1 MEIVRVHVVIYGI
14 VQGVF
19 FRASTREEAR
29 ALDITGWVKNCFDG
43 NVEAVFEGERGKV
56 EKILKWCKIGP
67 PGAKVININSNWEAP
82 TGEFDSFSVKY

>member
-1 MEIVRVHVVIYGI
+1 MEIARLHVVIDGI

-29 ALDITGWVKNCFDG
+29 ALGLTGWVKNCFDG

-56 EKILKWCKIGP
+56 EQILKWCKTGP
-67 PGAKVININSNWEAP
+67 PGAKVINIKSDWEAP
-82 TGEFDSFSVKY
+82 TGEFDTFSIKY